1 MIKFSGMIKLR
12 TKLTLFNLLSKLAF
26 AAVLIAVMPY
36 IIERINISQ
45 TDKELIRKREQVI
58 MMINDIGIEPFIDSE
73 SEGTFGS
80 YNILKDEF
88 ISLERID
95 LEKDLNFI
103 EVTQRLIEGETIS
116 FRVLSYSFKIEGQTY
131 VLEIGKSLE
140 SIMHT
145 RKNIIRL
152 TWELLTLIIFIT
164 LFADLYYTYRILH
177 PLDLIIRKLK
187 GTSSPDVFD
196 KVPVKTTTFDFN
208 QLDQTL
214 IDLMNRIDELFR
226 KERDVT
232 VNISHD
238 LLTPVSVLRSKLENI
253 LLQDNL
259 DNETSAKIEE
269 SLRTLH
275 RLKTLVNSHLMI
287 ARIENRQYL
296 KNESFV
302 VGVLLMEI
310 INELSPIAAEAGISL
325 IYNSLGDLQLTQAN
339 RSLIFSM
346 FYNVVNNAV
355 RNTRA
360 GGEVTVTSSI
370 NQNRFNVTVTDTGI
384 GIGEEQL
391 RNLFSRFNSKS
402 NMDEDHV
409 GIGLAITKSIADF
422 HNINISVESKINLG
436 STFSFQFPETS

>member
-1 MIKFSGMIKLR
+1 MIKLR
-12 TKLTLFNLLSKLAF
+12 TKLTLFNLFSKLAF
-26 AAVLIAVMPY
+26 AAVFIAVMPY
-36 IIERINISQ
+36 IIEKINSSQ
-45 TDKELIRKREQVI
+45 TDKELLRKKEQMI
-58 MMINDIGIEPFIDSE
+58 MMINEIGIEPFINSE
-73 SEGTFGS
+73 SDTTFGS

-95 LEKDLNFI
+95 LEEDINFI

-116 FRVLSYSFKIEGQTY
+116 FRVLSYSFDFNGQTY
-131 VLEIGKSLE
+131 LLEIGKSLE

-152 TWELLTLIIFIT
+152 TWGLLALIILIT

-177 PLDLIIRKLK
+177 PLDLIIKKLR
-187 GTSSPDVFD
+187 GTSAPDVFD
-196 KVPVKTTTFDFN
+196 KVPVRTSTFDFN

-226 KERDVT
+226 KERDAT

-253 LLQDNL
+253 MLQENL
-259 DNETSAKIEE
+259 DIETSAKIEE
-269 SLRTLH
+269 SLSTLH
-275 RLKTLVNSHLMI
+275 RLKTLVNSHLLI

-296 KNESFV
+296 KNESFT
-302 VGVLLMEI
+302 VGDLIIEI
-310 INELSPIAAEAGISL
+310 INELSPIADEAGISL
-325 IYNSLGDLQLTQAN
+325 IFTATDDLKMTKAN
-339 RSLIFSM
+339 RSLMFSM

-355 RNTRA
+355 RNTHS
-360 GGEVTVTSSI
+360 GGKVTVISSF
-370 NQNRFNVTVTDTGI
+370 NQKRFTVSVADTGI

-422 HNINISVESKINLG
+422 HNIIISVESKINLG
-436 STFSFQFPETS
+436 STFSFLFPETS

>member
-1 MIKFSGMIKLR
+1 MIKLR
-12 TKLTLFNLLSKLAF
+12 TKLTLFNLFSKLAF
-26 AAVLIAVMPY
+26 AAVFIAVMPY
-36 IIERINISQ
+36 IIEKINSSQ
-45 TDKELIRKREQVI
+45 TDKELLRKKEQMI
-58 MMINDIGIEPFIDSE
+58 MMINEIGIEPFINSE
-73 SEGTFGS
+73 SDTTFGS

-95 LEKDLNFI
+95 LEEDINFI

-116 FRVLSYSFKIEGQTY
+116 FRVLSYSFDFNGQTY
-131 VLEIGKSLE
+131 LLEIGKSLE

-152 TWELLTLIIFIT
+152 TWGLLALIILIT

-177 PLDLIIRKLK
+177 PLDLIIKKLR
-187 GTSSPDVFD
+187 GTSAPDVFD
-196 KVPVKTTTFDFN
+196 KVPVRTSTFDFN

-226 KERDVT
+226 KERDAT

-253 LLQDNL
+253 MLQENL
-259 DNETSAKIEE
+259 DIETSAKIEE
-269 SLRTLH
+269 SLSTLH
-275 RLKTLVNSHLMI
+275 RLKTLVNSHLLI

-296 KNESFV
+296 KNESFT
-302 VGVLLMEI
+302 VGDLIIEI
-310 INELSPIAAEAGISL
+310 INELSPIADEAGISL
-325 IYNSLGDLQLTQAN
+325 IFTATDDLKMTKAN
-339 RSLIFSM
+339 RSLMFSM

-355 RNTRA
+355 RNTHS
-360 GGEVTVTSSI
+360 GGKVTVISSF
-370 NQNRFNVTVTDTGI
+370 NQKRFTVSVADTGI

-422 HNINISVESKINLG
+422 HNIIISVESKI
-436 STFSFQFPETS
+436 

>member
-1 MIKFSGMIKLR
+1 MIKLR
-12 TKLTLFNLLSKLAF
+12 TKLTLFNLFSKLAF
-26 AAVLIAVMPY
+26 AAVFIAVMPY
-36 IIERINISQ
+36 IIERINSSQ
-45 TDKELIRKREQVI
+45 TDKELRRKQGQVI
-58 MMINDIGIEPFIDSE
+58 SMINEIGIEQFINSE
-73 SEGTFGS
+73 SESTFGS

-95 LEKDLNFI
+95 LKEDIDSI

-116 FRVLSYSFKIEGQTY
+116 FRVLSYSFDFNGQTY
-131 VLEIGKSLE
+131 LLEIGKSLE

-152 TWELLTLIIFIT
+152 TWGLLTLVILIT

-177 PLDLIIRKLK
+177 PLDLIIKKLK
-187 GTSSPDVFD
+187 GTSSPDVFN
-196 KVPVKTTTFDFN
+196 KLPVKTSTFDFN

-226 KERDVT
+226 KERDAT

-253 LLQDNL
+253 LLQENL
-259 DNETSAKIEE
+259 DNDISAKIEE

-275 RLKTLVNSHLMI
+275 RLKTIVNSHLLI

-296 KNESFV
+296 KNESFA
-302 VGVLLMEI
+302 VGDLIQEI
-310 INELSPIAAEAGISL
+310 IDELSPIATEAGISL
-325 IYNSLGDLQLTQAN
+325 IYNPNADFLITQAN

-355 RNTRA
+355 RNTRS
-360 GGEVTVTSSI
+360 GGKVTLISSF
-370 NQNRFNVTVTDTGI
+370 NQNRFSISVEDSGI
-384 GIGEEQL
+384 GISEEQL
-391 RNLFSRFNSKS
+391 KKIFSRFNSKS

-409 GIGLAITKSIADF
+409 GIGLAITKTIADF
-422 HNINISVESKINLG
+422 HNITITVESKINLG
-436 STFSFQFPETS
+436 STFSFLFPETS